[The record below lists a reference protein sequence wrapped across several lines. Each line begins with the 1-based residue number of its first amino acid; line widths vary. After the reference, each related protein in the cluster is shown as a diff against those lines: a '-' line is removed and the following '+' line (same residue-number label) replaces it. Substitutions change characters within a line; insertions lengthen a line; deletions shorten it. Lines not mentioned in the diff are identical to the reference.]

1 MEATITSFKR
11 SRRRTH
17 NNQMILHV
25 EGVSTKEAAQKLVG
39 KKVSWKSPGSKE
51 ITGEIR
57 AAHGNS
63 GALRAL
69 FEKGMPGQ
77 ALSQKVQIK
86 E

>member
-1 MEATITSFKR
+1 
-11 SRRRTH
+11 
-17 NNQMILHV
+17 
-25 EGVSTKEAAQKLVG
+25 
-39 KKVSWKSPGSKE
+39 
-51 ITGEIR
+51 
-57 AAHGNS
+57 NS